1 MRRTCEVELREAG
14 DGPQLHGVIIQE
26 GRAASGGRA
35 EVFAPG
41 SVEWPSEGVGILTE
55 HRGRPEVRAMPE
67 RGADGRISVTA
78 RATDAIRQAVAGG
91 RNRMSV
97 EFSSLSE
104 RTTKGGVREIL
115 RAFVPDAALV
125 AAPEYDT
132 TRAEVRSAAEDLVGD
147 APWL

>member
-1 MRRTCEVELREAG
+1 MRRTVEVELRDAG
-14 DGPQLHGVIIQE
+14 DGPQLYGCIIQE

-41 SVEWPSEGVGILTE
+41 AVEWPAEGVGILTE

-78 RATDAIRQAVAGG
+78 TATDTIRQAVAAGKKY
-91 RNRMSV
+91 MSV
-97 EFSSLSE
+97 EFASLSE

-115 RAFVPDAALV
+115 RAFVPDVALV
-125 AAPEYDT
+125 LRPEYDVT
-132 TRAEVRSAAEDLVGD
+132 SAELRSAAEDLVGD